1 MDSSITDEFRNER
14 HMIATDDTIGWVV
27 TCKNPFK
34 TEDVLSEDHLIKNI
48 KFLSTRQDKF

>member
-1 MDSSITDEFRNER
+1 
-14 HMIATDDTIGWVV
+14 MIATDDTIGWVV